1 MTNRQRTIAILRT
14 HAYLVRL
21 IISLSLMC
29 AFIISSVFYFSAIDL
44 LHQATRNQQ
53 ELHQHA
59 EETLASMLDDFVMQ
73 LQITAMQIDSLPD
86 QALSPY
92 LRGAEYSQDVITR
105 LCVYQPETQMLIG
118 SAGEESLGLL
128 AHTFFPSLT
137 TQQFLSL
144 LTAQSP
150 APFAEQSN
158 GMLAFPI
165 RTDKQIVL
173 YILNGSVL
181 RIHADSVLPRSFSLL
196 AITDA
201 QGTPL
206 LGSSISSGLPS
217 IFASDAQMHISIMSS
232 KSSANISVQPSIRT
246 LLLVLMITVFLVA
259 SVVCFLYRPF
269 LTIRDLIPDAQREE
283 LRELDEFTA
292 IATSISDGERLQ
304 EEMQQEALEQRS
316 ITISRL
322 FEKLLYGIRIPPE
335 KLSALPFAPE
345 GQYQV
350 AVARLDQVKNVN
362 AVKSRL
368 MNNKQLYVLELYDTA
383 HLTFILEADISADI
397 LERIHQE
404 LNVPLGVGTVCNHL
418 TGLHRS
424 YIEAVSA
431 LGTGEGI
438 IWFTED
444 ASKASPEENPQIS
457 ALADALLTFM
467 QNDRERAMTVADEIF
482 DLLDTQEDSLLF
494 RQHAYV
500 RFVIPFFDRVRET
513 YPEAQFSIEPIT
525 NATHWGS
532 VSLKERFCQ
541 ALTEAMNSL
550 PVRKP
555 LEHDGLLFFVE
566 EHLFDPYFGLGDI
579 AQKYNITEYTASRL
593 FKEVGGVSFKKYVTN
608 RRIERA
614 KYLLTSSDLKM
625 SEIAQQCGF
634 ASASYFARIFR
645 NAEDISPA
653 EYRQQMQQ
661 TKPQ

>member
-1 MTNRQRTIAILRT
+1 MTNRQPIIAKLRT

-21 IISLSLMC
+21 VASLILLC
-29 AFIISSVFYFSAIDL
+29 AFIVSAFLYFSAHSQRIQHSRD
-44 LHQATRNQQ
+44 Q
-53 ELHQHA
+53 EVIYQHTGKA
-59 EETLASMLDDFVMQ
+59 LVDGLDRLAAQ
-73 LQITAMQIDSLPD
+73 LQNAAMQTDTLPE
-86 QALSPY
+86 QALPPY
-92 LRGAEYSQDVITR
+92 LRGAEYSLDIITR
-105 LCVYQPETQMLIG
+105 LCVYHPDTKTLVG
-118 SAGEESLGLL
+118 SAGEESLELL
-128 AHTFFPSLT
+128 AHTLFPSLS
-137 TQQFLSL
+137 TQQFISH
-144 LTAQSP
+144 LTAHHLS
-150 APFAEQSN
+150 PFAEKSN
-158 GMLAFPI
+158 GMIAFPI
-165 RTDKQIVL
+165 KTKEHIVL
-173 YILNGSVL
+173 YILNGNILKAYVD
-181 RIHADSVLPRSFSLL
+181 AALPRPFELL
-196 AITDA
+196 TISDA
-201 QGTPL
+201 QGSLLLSSDYASPETPSFL
-206 LGSSISSGLPS
+206 ASNAGLSISITPPDRTVG
-217 IFASDAQMHISIMSS
+217 SD
-232 KSSANISVQPSIRT
+232 SVRLNMPVLLLICIAFLIPVIYFLYYPIRT
-246 LLLVLMITVFLVA
+246 MRRA
-259 SVVCFLYRPF
+259 
-269 LTIRDLIPDAQREE
+269 IPATQREE

-292 IATSISDGERLQ
+292 IATSIADGERLQ

-335 KLSALPFAPE
+335 KLSVLPLTSA

-350 AVARLDQVKNVN
+350 AVARLNQVKNVN

-383 HLTFILEADISADI
+383 HLTFILEADVSADI
-397 LERIHQE
+397 LEHIHQE

-438 IWFTED
+438 IWFTKN

-494 RQHAYV
+494 RQQAYV

-614 KYLLTSSDLKM
+614 KYLLTSSELKM

-645 NAEDISPA
+645 NAEDLSPA
-653 EYRQQMQQ
+653 EYRQQAQM

>member
-1 MTNRQRTIAILRT
+1 MTNRQLIIAKLRT

-21 IISLSLMC
+21 IVSLILLC
-29 AFIISSVFYFSAIDL
+29 TVIVTSVLLFSA
-44 LHQATRNQQ
+44 RNQRIQKSLNQ
-53 ELHQHA
+53 EIIHQHA
-59 EETLASMLDDFVMQ
+59 GKALSNGIDRFVEQ
-73 LQITAMQIDSLPD
+73 LQSAAMQTDALPI
-86 QALSPY
+86 QALPSY
-92 LRGAEYSQDVITR
+92 LRGSEYSLDVLTR
-105 LCVYQPETQMLIG
+105 LCVYDPDTETLIG
-118 SAGEESLGLL
+118 SAGEESLELL
-128 AHTFFPSLT
+128 SHTLFPSLN
-137 TQQFLSL
+137 TQQFVSQ

-150 APFAEQSN
+150 VPFSEKSN
-158 GMLAFPI
+158 GMIAFPI
-165 RTDKQIVL
+165 KTKAHVVL
-173 YILNGSVL
+173 YILNGNIL
-181 RIHADSVLPRSFSLL
+181 KAYADAALPYPFELL
-196 AITDA
+196 AISNA
-201 QGTPL
+201 QGYLLLSSNRLSPDTP
-206 LGSSISSGLPS
+206 SF
-217 IFASDAQMHISIMSS
+217 FASGSNLTITITPPDMAFRSTF
-232 KSSANISVQPSIRT
+232 AGLNIPI
-246 LLLVLMITVFLVA
+246 LLLICIAFLIPVIF
-259 SVVCFLYRPF
+259 FLYRPVH
-269 LTIRDLIPDAQREE
+269 TVRRAIPAPQREE

-292 IATSISDGERLQ
+292 IATSIADGERLQ
-304 EEMQQEALEQRS
+304 EEMQQEAIEQRS
-316 ITISRL
+316 ITVSRL

-335 KLSALPFAPE
+335 KLSVLPLATY

-368 MNNKQLYVLELYDTA
+368 IDDKQLYVLELYDTA
-383 HLTFILEADISADI
+383 HLAFILDADVSNDN
-397 LERIHQE
+397 LVRIHQE
-404 LNVPLGVGTVCNHL
+404 LDVPLGVGTICTHL

-438 IWFTED
+438 LWFTKD
-444 ASKASPEENPQIS
+444 DSKASPEEDPQIS

-513 YPEAQFSIEPIT
+513 YPEAQFSIEPVT

-532 VSLKERFCQ
+532 VSLKERFCE
-541 ALTEAMNSL
+541 ALTAAMDSL
-550 PVRKP
+550 PARKP
-555 LEHDGLLFFVE
+555 LEQDNLLFFVE
-566 EHLFDPYFGLGDI
+566 EHLFDPYFGLGNI

-593 FKEVGGVSFKKYVTN
+593 FKEVSGVSFKKYVTH

-614 KYLLTSSDLKM
+614 KSLLASSDLKM

-645 NAEDISPA
+645 NAEDLSPA

>member
-1 MTNRQRTIAILRT
+1 
-14 HAYLVRL
+14 
-21 IISLSLMC
+21 
-29 AFIISSVFYFSAIDL
+29 
-44 LHQATRNQQ
+44 
-53 ELHQHA
+53 
-59 EETLASMLDDFVMQ
+59 
-73 LQITAMQIDSLPD
+73 
-86 QALSPY
+86 
-92 LRGAEYSQDVITR
+92 
-105 LCVYQPETQMLIG
+105 
-118 SAGEESLGLL
+118 
-128 AHTFFPSLT
+128 
-137 TQQFLSL
+137 
-144 LTAQSP
+144 
-150 APFAEQSN
+150 
-158 GMLAFPI
+158 
-165 RTDKQIVL
+165 
-173 YILNGSVL
+173 
-181 RIHADSVLPRSFSLL
+181 
-196 AITDA
+196 
-201 QGTPL
+201 
-206 LGSSISSGLPS
+206 
-217 IFASDAQMHISIMSS
+217 MH
-232 KSSANISVQPSIRT
+232 
-246 LLLVLMITVFLVA
+246 
-259 SVVCFLYRPF
+259 
-269 LTIRDLIPDAQREE
+269 
-283 LRELDEFTA
+283 
-292 IATSISDGERLQ
+292 
-304 EEMQQEALEQRS
+304 
-316 ITISRL
+316 
-322 FEKLLYGIRIPPE
+322 
-335 KLSALPFAPE
+335 
-345 GQYQV
+345 
-350 AVARLDQVKNVN
+350 VN